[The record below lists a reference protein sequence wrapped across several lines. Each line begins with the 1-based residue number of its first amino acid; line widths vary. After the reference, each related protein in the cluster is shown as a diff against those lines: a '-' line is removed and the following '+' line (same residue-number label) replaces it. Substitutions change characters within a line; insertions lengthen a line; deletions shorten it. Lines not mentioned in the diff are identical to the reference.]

1 MTKKMIKQQQMVDD
15 IYSLGLIDLI
25 DEDTCKIYIDD
36 SPWEWMI
43 SKQVWKDGF
52 FEIHI
57 SQSNHKY
64 IFEQKLKKSEILRQ
78 MCRNS
83 CFVYKDTNYTYDTQR
98 TIKRDG
104 LVFQDFNIN
113 LKW

>member
-25 DEDTCKIYIDD
+25 DEDTSKIYMDD
-36 SPWEWMI
+36 SPWEWRV
-43 SKQVWKDGF
+43 SKQVWNDGF

-64 IFEQKLKKSEILRQ
+64 
-78 MCRNS
+78 RNS

>member
-25 DEDTCKIYIDD
+25 DEDTSKIYMDD
-36 SPWEWMI
+36 SPWEWRV
-43 SKQVWKDGF
+43 SKQVWNDGF

-57 SQSNHKY
+57 SQSNHK
-64 IFEQKLKKSEILRQ
+64 LRQ